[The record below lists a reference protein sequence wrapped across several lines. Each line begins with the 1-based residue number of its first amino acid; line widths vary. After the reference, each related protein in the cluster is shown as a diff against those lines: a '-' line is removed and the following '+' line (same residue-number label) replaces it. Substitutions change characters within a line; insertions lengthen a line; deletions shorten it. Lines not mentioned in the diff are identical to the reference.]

1 VCNVV
6 FAHQVFDKGTK
17 KKKKK
22 NIDLHAGK
30 EEKINGIKSYKC
42 SGWLL

>member
-1 VCNVV
+1 ML
-6 FAHQVFDKGTK
+6 FLLTK
-17 KKKKK
+17 YLIKELRKKKK